1 MVDIL
6 MATYNGE
13 KFISEQLDSII
24 NQDFKDWKLFIR
36 DDGSRDNTLNIIR
49 EYLKKYPERIE
60 LIDNENKNLGAKLN
74 FGELMKHSKN
84 RYCMFSD
91 QDDIWLS
98 NKISITLK
106 KMKHLELIYG
116 IKKPILVHTDLKV
129 VNQNLQVC
137 NESYWNYMNID
148 PKRNTLNKALVR
160 NTVTGCTMMINSSL
174 RKYVQGI
181 PKECKMHDHWLSLV
195 ASICGIVEII
205 YIPTILYR
213 QHVNNQ
219 VGANKMNFFRKLI
232 KNTKDLKYKFP
243 TEQAEILY
251 KDYNNFLSQKNN
263 QILKEFIE
271 LSNYNFIKKRYVLLK
286 NNYFTNIMLN
296 RIKMFL
302 CC

>member
-36 DDGSRDNTLNIIR
+36 DDGSRDNTLNIIG
-49 EYLKKYPERIE
+49 EYLKKCPEKIE
-60 LIDNENKNLGAKLN
+60 LIDNENKNLGVKLN

-91 QDDIWLS
+91 QDDIWLP

-106 KMKHLELIYG
+106 KMKHLEVIYG

-243 TEQAEILY
+243 TEQAEMLY